1 MDAIEF
7 VTRYPDYLAQLEAA
21 VKPEYLPAIRKL
33 RERDPHDIVK
43 PEHYF
48 NSEAEAVGVVY
59 RMFLRLATP
68 TPVKLTKQEKQ
79 LRLEQDITTAKELL
93 TANGIQSQGLWSIDD
108 IIDKAKELKKRCSKK
123 DALIILANIEQGFDA
138 GYGIT
143 WSTVEDNVEDYFRG
157 RKSK

>member
-7 VTRYPDYLAQLEAA
+7 VNRYPDYINQLEAV
-21 VKPEYLPAIRKL
+21 VKPEYLAAVRKL
-33 RERDPHDIVK
+33 RERDPHDIVR

-59 RMFLRLATP
+59 RIFLRLANP
-68 TPVKLTKQEKQ
+68 KPVKLTKQEKQ
-79 LRLEQDITTAKELL
+79 LRLEQDISAAKELL
-93 TANGIQSQGLWSIDD
+93 TANGIQSQGLWCIYD

-123 DALIILANIEQGFDA
+123 DARIILAQIERDFDA
-138 GYGIT
+138 EFGIT
-143 WSTVEDNVEDYFRG
+143 WQTLEQAVADYFQK